1 MPGEREGPWRDRV
14 RVNGGRKRAHG
25 GGKVGGEC
33 GEGPWRGTLERDLEE
48 GPWRGTLEWDLGEGG
63 EWEGKGYKKGVRR
76 GECGRIRER
85 EVSWRDEAEVSEE
98 EEGSRRGYG
107 RRGWGGEI

>member
-1 MPGEREGPWRDRV
+1 M
-14 RVNGGRKRAHG
+14 
-25 GGKVGGEC
+25 
-33 GEGPWRGTLERDLEE
+33 
-48 GPWRGTLEWDLGEGG
+48 
-63 EWEGKGYKKGVRR
+63 YKKGVRR

-107 RRGWGGEI
+107 RRGWGGGDLRKGGQGRLTRKSSQSRA